1 MNMKKTVMALV
12 LLCQVMMACGQQKA
26 KQTAPQGGDDFATK
40 MENTIAQYNALES
53 EAEQLLKG
61 EENDETFDRLVA
73 LGQIADSL
81 SKVQIDL
88 LLNMPEETC
97 QSKTPAK
104 YIQKLMYNLDYDQM
118 KKLCDPTTGYYNEP
132 EMEQPKKLLAG
143 LERRRP
149 GQMFHELTMKDL
161 NGKDVK
167 LSDYVGKGK
176 YVLVDFWAS
185 WCGPCRQEMPHVVAA
200 YKQYKDKGLEIVGV
214 SFDNRQ
220 DAWAGAVKS
229 LGMEWPQMSDL
240 KGWQCAASEVY
251 GVRSIPSNVLLDREG
266 KIVAVDLRGENLL
279 QVIGEHLK

>member
-1 MNMKKTVMALV
+1 MNMKKTVIALV

-26 KQTAPQGGDDFATK
+26 KQTAPQDGDDFATK

-88 LLNMPEETC
+88 LLNMPEETR

-118 KKLCDPTTGYYNEP
+118 KKLCDPSTGYYNEP

-176 YVLVDFWAS
+176 YVLVDF
-185 WCGPCRQEMPHVVAA
+185 
-200 YKQYKDKGLEIVGV
+200 
-214 SFDNRQ
+214 
-220 DAWAGAVKS
+220 
-229 LGMEWPQMSDL
+229 
-240 KGWQCAASEVY
+240 
-251 GVRSIPSNVLLDREG
+251 
-266 KIVAVDLRGENLL
+266 
-279 QVIGEHLK
+279 